1 MDKSQCIKIQ
11 NFRCFKELEVNGFK
25 RVNLIGGK
33 NNAGKTSLLEA
44 LLLYFYPIPPS
55 IMELKKSRKESS
67 NSIRKNPKDAW
78 NSFFYNENIE
88 NDVFIEGYF
97 ENIGDQVINISVSY
111 FFQNSILIQPSIIE
125 DEDLENNEDFENNLG
140 SLSATLKIKQILNE
154 EKPIRYNLT
163 ADNKGLS
170 LTKRKYLNDYKSSI
184 PFLPSSTMS
193 SPNYGIK
200 IAKQYDKIDYD
211 GKGSEV
217 LKILKILDP
226 SIEGLRTYS
235 FVEPTLYIQTKT
247 QHKGLP
253 ISLFGDAVY
262 RVTAII
268 LEILDKKHKVL
279 FIDEIENGIHY
290 TSQKSFWE
298 GLFRLAEELDTLIFA
313 TTHSL
318 EMIKAFAEAGKKFPD
333 QGAYFELAY
342 SPRTNKIV
350 AINRDL
356 ELLEYDLEHGKA
368 IRGE

>member
-1 MDKSQCIKIQ
+1 MDKSQYINIK

-44 LLLYFYPIPPS
+44 LFLYFYPNPES
-55 IMELKKSRKESS
+55 IIELRKIRKESFEVIKKDPKNAWDDFFYSKDIWTNINIHGYFGYLGEQSVEISESKKNDNSQSFIATLNISQVKNEKKVGGSRLTASHKALKTSFS
-67 NSIRKNPKDAW
+67 NHLTTKFVPS
-78 NSFFYNENIE
+78 SFF
-88 NDVFIEGYF
+88 G
-97 ENIGDQVINISVSY
+97 ISS
-111 FFQNSILIQPSIIE
+111 
-125 DEDLENNEDFENNLG
+125 DG
-140 SLSATLKIKQILNE
+140 
-154 EKPIRYNLT
+154 
-163 ADNKGLS
+163 
-170 LTKRKYLNDYKSSI
+170 KR
-184 PFLPSSTMS
+184 
-193 SPNYGIK
+193 
-200 IAKQYDKIDYD
+200 IAQQYDKIDYD
-211 GKGSEV
+211 GKSEEV
-217 LKILKILDP
+217 LKILQILDP

-235 FVEPTLYIQTKT
+235 FVEPTLYIQTKY
-247 QHKGLP
+247 QPRGLP

-268 LEILDKKHKVL
+268 LELLDKENKVL

-298 GLFRLAEELDTLIFA
+298 GLFTLAKKLDTLIFA

-318 EMIKAFAEAGKKFPD
+318 EMIKAFAEVGKNFPD

-342 SPRTNKIV
+342 SPRTDSIV
-350 AINRDL
+350 AINRDI

>member
-1 MDKSQCIKIQ
+1 MDKSQYIKIQ
-11 NFRCFKELEVNGFK
+11 NFRCFKELQVNGFK

-44 LLLYFYPIPPS
+44 LLIYFYPIPQS
-55 IMELKKSRKESS
+55 ILALKNIRKESS
-67 NSIRKNPKDAW
+67 NTIKNNPRDAW
-78 NSFFYNENIE
+78 NSFFYNQNIE
-88 NDVFIEGYF
+88 NNLFIKGYF
-97 ENIGDQVINISVSY
+97 KDIGNQTIKVSVSY
-111 FFQNSILIQPSIIE
+111 SLQSQWSE
-125 DEDLENNEDFENNLG
+125 KKDENFENNL
-140 SLSATLKIKQILNE
+140 SSPTANLEIEKILNE
-154 EKPIRYNLT
+154 EKPIKRNLSAKIT
-163 ADNKGLS
+163 GTELLRINIREYLSSHDN
-170 LTKRKYLNDYKSSI
+170 TI
-184 PFLPSSTMS
+184 PFFSSDS
-193 SPNYGIK
+193 NYGTK

-235 FVEPTLYIQTKT
+235 FVEPTLYIRTKS
-247 QHKGLP
+247 QSKGLP

-318 EMIKAFAEAGKKFPD
+318 EMIKAFAEAGKNFPD

-342 SPRTNKIV
+342 SPRTDNIV
-350 AINRDL
+350 AINRDI

>member
-1 MDKSQCIKIQ
+1 MDKSQYIKIQ

-44 LLLYFYPIPPS
+44 LLLYFYPIPQS
-55 IMELKKSRKESS
+55 ILALKNIRKESS
-67 NSIRKNPKDAW
+67 NSIRKNTKDAW

-88 NDVFIEGYF
+88 NYVSIEGYF
-97 ENIGDQVINISVSY
+97 ENIGDQVINVSVSY
-111 FFQNSILIQPSIIE
+111 SLQHQVFENKDESFKHE
-125 DEDLENNEDFENNLG
+125 DEGFENNLDSPIA
-140 SLSATLKIKQILNE
+140 SLEIEKILNE
-154 EKPIRYNLT
+154 EKPIKRNLNAKIT
-163 ADNKGLS
+163 GTELLRTNI
-170 LTKRKYLNDYKSSI
+170 RDYWSSRI
-184 PFLPSSTMS
+184 PFFPSGS
-193 SPNYGIK
+193 NYGTK
-200 IAKQYDKIDYD
+200 IAKQYDKIDYN
-211 GKGSEV
+211 GKGPEV

-235 FVEPTLYIQTKT
+235 FVEPTLYIRTKT
-247 QHKGLP
+247 QSKGLP

-298 GLFRLAEELDTLIFA
+298 GLFRLSEELDTLIFA

-318 EMIKAFAEAGKKFPD
+318 EMIKAFAEAGKNFLD

-342 SPRTNKIV
+342 SPRTDNIV
-350 AINRDL
+350 AINRDID
-356 ELLEYDLEHGKA
+356 LLEYDLEHGKA

>member
-44 LLLYFYPIPPS
+44 LLIYFYPIAES
-55 IMELKKSRKESS
+55 IRLLKENRKESL
-67 NSIRKNPKDAW
+67 NRIRKDPKDAW
-78 NSFFYNENIE
+78 NSIFYGQNIE
-88 NDVFIEGYF
+88 NNLLVEGYF
-97 ENIGDQVINISVSY
+97 KNIGNQTIKVSVSY
-111 FFQNSILIQPSIIE
+111 SLQSQIFE
-125 DEDLENNEDFENNLG
+125 DEDENFENDLG
-140 SLSATLKIKQILNE
+140 SPITTLEIEQILNE
-154 EKPIRYNLT
+154 KKSIKRNLRAT
-163 ADNKGLS
+163 NKGLS
-170 LTKRKYLNDYKSSI
+170 LTKSEYLNDYKSSI

-193 SPNYGIK
+193 NPNYGIK
-200 IAKQYDKIDYD
+200 IAKQYDKVDYNRKS
-211 GKGSEV
+211 GEV

-226 SIEGLRTYS
+226 SITGLVTYS
-235 FVEPTLYIQTKT
+235 FVEPTLYIQTKN
-247 QHKGLP
+247 QPRGLP

-268 LEILDKKHKVL
+268 LELLDQEHKVL

-290 TSQKSFWE
+290 TNQQSFWQ
-298 GLFRLAEELDTLIFA
+298 GLFTLAEELDTLIFA

-333 QGAYFELAY
+333 QGAYVELAY
-342 SPRTNKIV
+342 SPRTDNIV
-350 AINRDL
+350 AINRDID
-356 ELLEYDLEHGKA
+356 LLEYDLEHGKA